1 MGRASGPLL
10 WAVSLCAGGRCG
22 GLALFDVFKA
32 LKQNIYAGLR
42 DRRRGAT
49 RVTA

>member
-1 MGRASGPLL
+1 ML
-10 WAVSLCAGGRCG
+10 WALTICAGRLCG
-22 GLALFDVFKA
+22 GWALFDVFKA

-49 RVTA
+49 RVIA